1 LQQKITETFDH
12 DNLLTA
18 CRSVMMPEP
27 KQQRREP
34 MRETEMA
41 HVVVLRVN
49 LVGDREEGM
58 KGLDEMVI
66 PHVKSLAGYQRGM
79 WLHTADAKLG
89 TAVITFDTE
98 ANANAAVDAV
108 KPPPGGP
115 TVIDCTVF
123 EIAREA

>member
-1 LQQKITETFDH
+1 
-12 DNLLTA
+12 
-18 CRSVMMPEP
+18 
-27 KQQRREP
+27 
-34 MRETEMA
+34 
-41 HVVVLRVN
+41 
-49 LVGDREEGM
+49 
-58 KGLDEMVI
+58 
-66 PHVKSLAGYQRGM
+66 M

>member
-1 LQQKITETFDH
+1 
-12 DNLLTA
+12 
-18 CRSVMMPEP
+18 MPDQDRHVENAG
-27 KQQRREP
+27 R
-34 MRETEMA
+34 TVMA

-49 LVGDREEGM
+49 LVGDRTEGM
-58 KGLDEMVI
+58 KMLDEMVI
-66 PHVKSLAGYQRGM
+66 PHVKSIPGFQRGM
-79 WLHTADAKLG
+79 WLHTSDTKLG

-98 ANANAAVDAV
+98 ANATAAVEAV